1 MTAGDMRATVT
12 FINSIVG
19 VSVLTLPYC
28 YKQCGVILG
37 TVLLLFCAW
46 LTYQSSMMLVKT
58 AVANKRK
65 TYFGLAK
72 LSYGGAGKLVAE
84 LSVIGLLFGTC
95 VTFHVV
101 MEDLAAMLLES
112 LTGFKVSQTQR
123 IGLLFVICTFVVLP
137 LSLRKNVTDSVLW
150 SFIALTCYVL
160 FVCVLFIL
168 CCHHLISN
176 SWKIGKIALWHWEGL
191 LKSLPIFTATFS
203 CHPQILPLFFHQ
215 SVESVEGM
223 SGTSKSALSITAAFY
238 TLKPDGTFSVSGDL
252 PLRYHF
258 VATVLLVFFS
268 MIIGLI
274 VPDVETVLGLM
285 GTTTVAITCYILP
298 SLMHSKLSK
307 GRFSTQSASEELPY
321 RASLKEKADQDTEA
335 TTGREN
341 VTEMMLLTVGILLLL
356 SSTYSGISS
365 ELPEEINI
373 QPIRKFLAVPD
384 SEVENSI
391 AKRNVENSLD
401 NRSYMTPDFGLRS
414 INGYAENQ
422 VMNNVVVK
430 RDTYSSEL
438 QGNAVEYKPQ
448 ETTAIGSNI
457 ETEDVQSNSHLI
469 ALKEMSDV
477 LTASEF
483 TAEKIISKLTDN
495 DQLKTQ
501 PVTSSG
507 SAKETEMV
515 ANNRLKEMQ
524 MEKSGLKN
532 NGTTVRNK
540 TVDKL
545 R

>member
-1 MTAGDMRATVT
+1 
-12 FINSIVG
+12 
-19 VSVLTLPYC
+19 
-28 YKQCGVILG
+28 
-37 TVLLLFCAW
+37 
-46 LTYQSSMMLVKT
+46 
-58 AVANKRK
+58 
-65 TYFGLAK
+65 
-72 LSYGGAGKLVAE
+72 
-84 LSVIGLLFGTC
+84 
-95 VTFHVV
+95 

-238 TLKPDGTFSVSGDL
+238 TLVGIFGYVTYSEGLSGNILADLPSGYIINIVRVVFLISLVVGFPLIVLPCRQAISTLLFEQQKPDGTFSVSGDL